1 MPYELTIPSTA
12 TSASPKPFTL
22 YNVVLSTPLRTQTL
36 QKRYSDFV
44 DLNAALTSSAGTP
57 PASLPAKSWFSR
69 TVNNP
74 QLTEDRRKGLVAYVK
89 AIEEAPDPKWRSSAP
104 YRSFLGFSLPT
115 PTEGKRKTSELE
127 DEAIGQAKPVMTS
140 QQWLDL
146 HAQLKQHIQESR
158 MCLTRRD
165 QASTVTQQHDAS
177 AQAKKWLVKA
187 HTLILRLEEGLRGL
201 QSGGERLGEGE
212 IRRRRD
218 LLTRARKERE
228 ALEGV
233 CAAPWSISGTRDAA
247 NGYGARSSN
256 NSDAAS
262 INSNGSMPGA
272 FPSGP
277 TKQTGRR
284 VLGGPPAKETER
296 TRELNNQGVLQLQQK
311 VMQEQDM
318 DVDELAKV
326 VRRMREMGVAI
337 NEELVEQGQL
347 MDVLDEDVDRVGG
360 KIGVAK
366 KRIKKIN

>member
-1 MPYELTIPSTA
+1 MPYALTIPSTA

-22 YNVVLSTPLRTQTL
+22 YNLVLSTALRTQTL

-44 DLNAALTSSAGTP
+44 ELNAALTASVGAP
-57 PASLPAKSWFSR
+57 PASLPGKSWFSR

-74 QLTEDRRKGLVAYVK
+74 QLAEERRKGLVEYVK
-89 AIEEAPDPKWRSSAP
+89 AIEDAPDPKWRSSVP
-104 YRSFLGFSLPT
+104 YRTFLGFSIPSAN
-115 PTEGKRKTSELE
+115 EGKQKTSELE
-127 DEAIGQAKPVMTS
+127 DEAIGPAKPSMTS

-165 QASTVTQQHDAS
+165 QATTTTQQHDAS

-201 QSGGERLGEGE
+201 QAGNERLGEGE

-233 CAAPWSISGTRDAA
+233 CAAPWSVSGTREAA
-247 NGYGARSSN
+247 NGRGSKSN
-256 NSDAAS
+256 NSDSAS
-262 INSNGSMPGA
+262 IKSNGSMPGS
-272 FPSGP
+272 FPSGL

-284 VLGGPPAKETER
+284 VLGGPPAKETDR
-296 TRELNNQGVLQLQQK
+296 TRELDNQGVLQLQQK

-337 NEELVEQGQL
+337 NEELVEQSQL
-347 MDVLDEDVDRVGG
+347 MDMLDEDVDRVGG

>member
-1 MPYELTIPSTA
+1 MPYALTIPTTA

-22 YNVVLSTPLRTQTL
+22 YNLVLSTPLRTQTL

-44 DLNAALTSSAGTP
+44 ELNAALTSSVGAP
-57 PASLPAKSWFSR
+57 PATLPAKSWFAR

-74 QLTEDRRKGLVAYVK
+74 QLTEDRRKGLESYVK
-89 AIEEAPDPKWRSSAP
+89 AIEEAPDPIWRSSAP
-104 YRSFLGFSLPT
+104 YRTFLGFSIPS

-127 DEAIGQAKPVMTS
+127 DDAIGPAKPLMTS

-165 QASTVTQQHDAS
+165 QASTATQQHDAS

-201 QSGGERLGEGE
+201 QAGGERLGEGE

-233 CAAPWSISGTRDAA
+233 CSSWSVSGTRDAA
-247 NGYGARSSN
+247 NGYGPKSTSN
-256 NSDAAS
+256 NDASS
-262 INSNGSMPGA
+262 IKSNNSMPGA

-277 TKQTGRR
+277 IRSAGRR

-296 TRELNNQGVLQLQQK
+296 TRELDNQGVLQLQQK

-326 VRRMREMGVAI
+326 VRRMREMGVSI
-337 NEELVEQGQL
+337 NEELVEQSQL
-347 MDVLDEDVDRVGG
+347 MDMLDQDVDRVGG
-360 KIGVAK
+360 KIGVAQ